1 MARDFDGA
9 NDQLNLGS
17 NASVDGFTQMSVAAW
32 VQRDVDAQQCFA
44 AKDRG
49 TIGWLLTFSGSGGGS
64 VLDLTRMFSG
74 TDGEWKGGSIPIN
87 ELHHVAIVYDGGAT
101 GNAPTIYVDGASVSV
116 TTVTSPTGTA
126 DSDAAQSL
134 FVGETGAGTFD
145 YDGAVQNFSYV
156 SGLWT
161 ADQVNRAKWWGR
173 PGGAQAV
180 YHPMFTT
187 KLANE
192 GTATAD
198 ATATGTAVRSLPRVV
213 RPGCGGC
220 W

>member
-1 MARDFDGA
+1 MARDFDGT
-9 NDQLNLGS
+9 NDRLDLGS
-17 NASVDGFTQMSVAAW
+17 AASVDGFTQLSLAVWM
-32 VQRDVDAQQCFA
+32 QKDVDAQHCLA

-49 TIGWLLTFSGSGGGS
+49 TIGWLITMLSSGSGNN
-64 VLDLTRMFSG
+64 VDFIRMFSG
-74 TDGEWKGGSIPIN
+74 TDGEWKGGSVPIS
-87 ELHHVAIVYDGGAT
+87 ELHHVALVYDGGAT
-101 GNAPTIYVDGASVSV
+101 GNVPTIYVDGASVSV
-116 TTVTSPTGTA
+116 TTVTAPTGTA

-134 FVGETGAGTFD
+134 VWGETGAGTFD
-145 YDGAVQNFSYV
+145 YDGALQNLNYV

-180 YHPMFTT
+180 YHPLFTT
-187 KLANE
+187 KLTNE

-198 ATATGTAVRSLPRVV
+198 ITATGTAMRSLPRVM